1 MRDDP
6 IVKANEAEMILNH
19 PVFKKACE
27 QIESEIM
34 RLIQQSEFNGSK
46 NAERYREKLNL
57 LLYCQGRY
65 KSLLN
70 QTIQAGKV
78 AVDSL
83 ERKKTFSK
91 GL

>member
-1 MRDDP
+1 VRDDP
-6 IVKANEAEMILNH
+6 IVKANEAEMVLNH
-19 PVFKKACE
+19 PVFKKATE

-34 RLIQQSEFNGSK
+34 RLIQKSEFNGSE

-65 KSLLN
+65 KTVLN

-78 AVDSL
+78 AADAL
-83 ERKKTFSK
+83 EKRKIFSK